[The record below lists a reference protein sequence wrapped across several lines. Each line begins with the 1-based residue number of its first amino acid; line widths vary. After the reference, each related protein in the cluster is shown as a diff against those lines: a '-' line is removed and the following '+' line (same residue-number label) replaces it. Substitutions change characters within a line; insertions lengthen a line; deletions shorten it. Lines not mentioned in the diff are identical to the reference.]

1 MLLMRMHAAV
11 RKQPHEMQGAV
22 FFLQACHHAYKGR
35 IFFKAAILD
44 IARDAQKILID
55 HAACAKIQMA
65 NLRIPLLTIGK
76 PDGFAAAGEGRVRTF
91 CKQRIETRC
100 LSQAGSIVGA
110 VWIDSPAVEDH

>member
-44 IARDAQKILID
+44 IARDAQKILIN

-76 PDGFAAAGEGRVRTF
+76 SDGFAAAGEGRVRTF
-91 CKQRIETRC
+91 CKQRVEARC
-100 LSQAGSIVGA
+100 LCQAGSIVGA
-110 VWIDSPAVEDH
+110 VRIDSPAIEDH